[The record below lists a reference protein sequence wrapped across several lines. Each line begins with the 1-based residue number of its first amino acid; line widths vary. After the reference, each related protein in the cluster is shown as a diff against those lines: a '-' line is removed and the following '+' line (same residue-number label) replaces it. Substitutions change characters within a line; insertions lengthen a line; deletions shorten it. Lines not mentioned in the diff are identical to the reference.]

1 MADMMNTLKTLLGD
15 NADEK
20 IKQAMSMLQSSGL
33 VQQTAQSTPQSEQN
47 VVSESEKTAVQ
58 TAPSG
63 TQQQQVLTPEGIA
76 FLGQIR
82 SMIDQISNTNDSRS
96 ELLRSLKPFMRSG
109 RQQTIDRAIRIM
121 NIGRISGLFGK

>member
-63 TQQQQVLTPEGIA
+63 TQQQVLTPEGIA